1 MTGSPLFSLF
11 TPFTMFKLGSQTMT
25 KQRDIE
31 LIGIP
36 LEAGAGRRGCVM
48 GPDGYRTAGMAAAL
62 SELGHMV
69 TDRGNIAPDR
79 LQKVEVEG
87 NARNAA
93 TVAAWTRAIDAAGT
107 EASDTTPI
115 FMGGDHALS
124 AGSINAM
131 ARRARAE
138 GRPLMALWLDAHADF
153 NTPLTSPSGNIHGMP
168 VAALTGARS
177 LDFLYDGIER
187 VPLPMD
193 AFHMFGIRSVDA
205 EERRALRAKGLNVV
219 DMRQID
225 ERGTARL
232 MAEIIDKAVD
242 ANAMIHVSLDVDFL
256 DPEIAPAVGTTVPG
270 GATYREAHLVME
282 MLADCGLVTSLD
294 LVELN
299 MIMDHGGKS
308 ARLMVDLVA
317 SLFGRSI
324 ID

>member
-1 MTGSPLFSLF
+1 MT
-11 TPFTMFKLGSQTMT
+11 Q
-25 KQRDIE
+25 QRDIE

-36 LEAGAGRRGCVM
+36 LEAGAGRRGCIM
-48 GPDGYRTAGMAAAL
+48 GPDGYRTAGLAAAL
-62 SELGHMV
+62 TELGHIV
-69 TDRGNIAPDR
+69 TDKGNLTPDK
-79 LQKVEVEG
+79 LKKVEVKG

-93 TVAAWTRAIDAAGT
+93 TVAAWTRAIDAAG
-107 EASDTTPI
+107 AAAGDSTPI
-115 FMGGDHALS
+115 FMGGDHSLS

-131 ARRARAE
+131 ARRAKAA
-138 GRPLMALWLDAHADF
+138 GRPLFALWLDAHSDF
-153 NTPLTSPSGNIHGMP
+153 NSPATSPSGNIHGMP
-168 VAALTGARS
+168 VSALTGTAG

-187 VPLPMD
+187 AVLPTD

-205 EERRALRAKGLNVV
+205 EERRALRAKGLNVI

-225 ERGTARL
+225 EQGTARL
-232 MAEIIDKAVD
+232 MAGIIDRAVKV
-242 ANAMIHVSLDVDFL
+242 NAMIHVSLDVDFL

-282 MLADCGLVTSLD
+282 MLADSGLVTSLD

-299 MIMDHGGKS
+299 MFMDHGGKS